1 MKRSMVRLLTNAD
14 NHRRN
19 GIIIQLDSINRNSM
33 TYPKMKMSPPLRTV
47 AAFSLVEITLAL
59 GVAAFCL
66 ITVLGLVPI
75 ALKTQQASVQ
85 QTTANQILSQQAAD
99 LRASVR
105 YPPGLAQQL
114 NDQQKILRGHWAEV
128 GTPDTLYYTN
138 EGTQTGGLT
147 PATVPS
153 DAVFRLTLTYLLP
166 PTDSTTSLA
175 NITVSWPAQVDPAT
189 GTPAGSVQTFIAI
202 NR

>member
-1 MKRSMVRLLTNAD
+1 MKIYRSHTDQPLLGSPQSCRLKPAIQFAATGVPDGLLTMNPTLHKA
-14 NHRRN
+14 
-19 GIIIQLDSINRNSM
+19 S
-33 TYPKMKMSPPLRTV
+33 
-47 AAFSLVEITLAL
+47 AFSLVEITLAL

-75 ALKTQQASVQ
+75 ALKTQQASIQ

-114 NDQQKILRGHWAEV
+114 NDQQKVLRGHWAEV
-128 GTPDTLYYTN
+128 GQPDTLYYTN
-138 EGTQTGGLT
+138 EGAQTGGLT
-147 PATVPS
+147 PATPPT
-153 DAVFRLTLTYLLP
+153 DAVFRLTLTYLSP
-166 PTDSTTSLA
+166 PVETTALA
-175 NITVSWPAQVDPAT
+175 NIKVSWPAQVDLAT

>member
-1 MKRSMVRLLTNAD
+1 LKPAIQFAATGVPDGLLTMNPTL
-14 NHRRN
+14 H
-19 GIIIQLDSINRNSM
+19 
-33 TYPKMKMSPPLRTV
+33 KV

-75 ALKTQQASVQ
+75 ALKTQQASIQ
-85 QTTANQILSQQAAD
+85 QTTADQILSQQAAD

-105 YPPGLAQQL
+105 YPPGLSQQL

-128 GTPDTLYYTN
+128 GQPDTLYYTN

-147 PATVPS
+147 PATVPA
-153 DAVFRLTLTYLLP
+153 DAVFRLTLTYLSP
-166 PTDSTTSLA
+166 PVETTALA
-175 NITVSWPAQVDPAT
+175 NIKVSWPAQVDPAT
-189 GTPAGSVQTFIAI
+189 GTLGGSVQTFIAI